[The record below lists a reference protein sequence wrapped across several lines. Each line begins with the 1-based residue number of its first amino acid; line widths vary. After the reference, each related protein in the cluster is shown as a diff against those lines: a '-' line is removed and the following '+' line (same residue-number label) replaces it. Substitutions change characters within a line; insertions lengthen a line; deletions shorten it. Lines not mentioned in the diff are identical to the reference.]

1 MSMKIIP
8 MIPIILLVINMT
20 EMIGILL
27 IKVQEKGQ
35 ILIFKAK
42 VSFLIFKIIALLIQ
56 VLREAVYRNLTKL
69 RIEFMKLL
77 IYVSNKIM
85 PLKVNSLM
93 SSIMKSKF

>member
-8 MIPIILLVINMT
+8 MIPTIPLVINMT

-27 IKVQEKGQ
+27 IKVQEKDQ

-69 RIEFMKLL
+69 KIEFMKLL
-77 IYVSNKIM
+77 IYASNKIM
-85 PLKVNSLM
+85 PLKENSLM